1 MRRIVAII
9 GVPAALG
16 AVVGGT
22 VIYWRRNPRLGT
34 RFMNV
39 VVNPALLRR
48 GLAGGKLSELGTIE
62 HVGRSSGIRR
72 LTLVHPEPT
81 ADGFRIMVPLGPH
94 SEWAHNVLAAG
105 HCRLQ
110 LHEQVYDLDEPVMLQ
125 ASDVRD
131 LPFAVRGVMRVLGFQ
146 YLGLRTFA
154 VNPGTLEPVETAKP
168 PVPSVVSEPA
178 PELPA
183 PEPVPSAG

>member
-48 GLAGGKLSELGTIE
+48 GLAGGKQSELGTIE
-62 HVGRSSGIRR
+62 HLGRKSGVRR

-81 ADGFRIMVPLGPH
+81 ADGFRIMIPLGPH
-94 SEWAHNVLAAG
+94 SEWARNVLAAG

-110 LHEQVYDLDEPVMLQ
+110 LHEQIYELDEPVILQ
-125 ASDVRD
+125 PSDVGD
-131 LPFAVRGVMRVLGFQ
+131 LPRVVRGIMRALGFQ
-146 YLGLRTFA
+146 YLGLRTFS
-154 VNPGTLEPVETAKP
+154 VNPGELEPVEAAQP
-168 PVPSVVSEPA
+168 PIPA
-178 PELPA
+178 PAPA
-183 PEPVPSAG
+183 PEPPVTEPVSAAG